1 MAVHVLYAVYIRT
14 PQGNY
19 VTLTIAAIND
29 TAAAS
34 AAREMVGGGEVA
46 YIKRLD

>member
-1 MAVHVLYAVYIRT
+1 MATNMLYAVYIRT

-19 VTLTIAAIND
+19 VTLTISAINE

-34 AAREMVGGGEVA
+34 AAREMVGGEVGSVTK
-46 YIKRLD
+46 IG